1 MHQLHGVGHLVHVLV
16 LRRALR
22 GEGEHRHARVEAQQR
37 LAGLRGSDRDV
48 GQLFAGRI
56 DVHGAVAEHQ
66 HAVVAVLLILHFH
79 QEAGRNGLD
88 ARGALDDLQR
98 RTQHVAGGVDRARDH
113 RVRVAHLEHHRA
125 VEQRVLQAQLGGLLQ
140 RHALL
145 LADME
150 KLLGV
155 RSGLLAR
162 RRIGDGNAGQVNA
175 QLGGLR
181 LDLGLRAHQ
190 RDLGQTQLHN
200 LLRGLHG
207 ARLSALS
214 QHDVLH
220 IGGSF
225 RSDFVND
232 RHL

>member
-1 MHQLHGVGHLVHVLV
+1 MHQLHGIGHLVHVLV

-22 GEGEHRHARVEAQQR
+22 GEGEHRHARVETQQR
-37 LAGLRGSDRDV
+37 LTGLRGSDRDV

-181 LDLGLRAHQ
+181 LDLGFRAHQ

>member
-1 MHQLHGVGHLVHVLV
+1 
-16 LRRALR
+16 
-22 GEGEHRHARVEAQQR
+22 
-37 LAGLRGSDRDV
+37 
-48 GQLFAGRI
+48 
-56 DVHGAVAEHQ
+56 
-66 HAVVAVLLILHFH
+66 
-79 QEAGRNGLD
+79 
-88 ARGALDDLQR
+88 
-98 RTQHVAGGVDRARDH
+98 
-113 RVRVAHLEHHRA
+113 
-125 VEQRVLQAQLGGLLQ
+125 
-140 RHALL
+140 
-145 LADME
+145 ME

-181 LDLGLRAHQ
+181 LDLGFRAHQ

-200 LLRGLHG
+200 LLRGLHS

-214 QHDVLH
+214 QHDMLH